1 MTMRERETGGTHCSQ
16 DVKRW
21 YSQFLRRLGMEIKSV
36 EVAKFLK
43 SNPDEQEFRME
54 VRDACGSCSARG
66 DDDPDDWAANSG
78 KNSNC
83 RDCWGA
89 SARRWRRCVVCR
101 LPVRG
106 GLVSI
111 CLHCGHGGHVAHL
124 RHWFE
129 AEGQRVCPAG
139 CGCPCDEMRMN
150 PSVGGQFGQTASA

>member
-1 MTMRERETGGTHCSQ
+1 MRETSETPRSQ

-21 YSQFLRRLGMEIKSV
+21 YSQFLRRLGLDIKSV

-43 SNPDEQEFRME
+43 SNPDEHEFRME
-54 VRDACGSCSARG
+54 VRDACGPCSARA
-66 DDDPDDWAANSG
+66 DDDWEAD
-78 KNSNC
+78 SNC
-83 RDCWGA
+83 KDCWA
-89 SARRWRRCVVCR
+89 SARQWRRCVVCR

-129 AEGQRVCPAG
+129 AEGQRACPAG

-150 PSVGGQFGQTASA
+150 PTVGGQFGQTASA